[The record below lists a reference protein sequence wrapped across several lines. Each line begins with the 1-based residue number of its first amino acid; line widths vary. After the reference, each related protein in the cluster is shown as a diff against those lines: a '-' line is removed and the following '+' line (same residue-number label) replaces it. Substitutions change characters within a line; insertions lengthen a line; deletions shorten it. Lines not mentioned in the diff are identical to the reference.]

1 MGTAPSQGLGSSPQ
15 LAEGPWAST
24 RPPLSINAQL
34 TVLTKV
40 SAVCPAQWALKPASR
55 PPRPPRLSLSGWS
68 RPSWGGTPTRQNP
81 SCPRSGLAPHVVSSR
96 VGAQVLSPC
105 GPHADLH
112 LLDPP
117 LNSKPLS
124 PTLSPMSPLGCPN
137 LQPGPRSPGLCGS
150 LLLDF
155 RGTALKP
162 QGVLHA
168 AAQEAPLCSAGWG
181 ASQPL
186 KIEARVLRWHTR
198 PPTQSLLPTGER
210 TLPELRVGG
219 APHGTLGSLPPA
231 VGISAP

>member
-137 LQPGPRSPGLCGS
+137 LRPGPRSPGLCGS

-181 ASQPL
+181 GFPTSQDRSQSSAMAH
-186 KIEARVLRWHTR
+186 EA
-198 PPTQSLLPTGER
+198 PDS
-210 TLPELRVGG
+210 
-219 APHGTLGSLPPA
+219 
-231 VGISAP
+231 ISAPHW

>member
-1 MGTAPSQGLGSSPQ
+1 MLRGLGP
-15 LAEGPWAST
+15 APA
-24 RPPLSINAQL
+24 PPLSINAQL
-34 TVLTKV
+34 TVSTKV

-55 PPRPPRLSLSGWS
+55 PRRPPRLGLSGWS
-68 RPSWGGTPTRQNP
+68 RPSRGGTHPRQSP

-117 LNSKPLS
+117 LNSRPLS

-137 LQPGPRSPGLCGS
+137 LRPGPRPPGLYGS

-155 RGTALKP
+155 RGAALKP

-168 AAQEAPLCSAGWG
+168 AAQGASLCSAGRG

-186 KIEARVLRWHTR
+186 KIEARVLTMAHEAPDST
-198 PPTQSLLPTGER
+198 S
-210 TLPELRVGG
+210 
-219 APHGTLGSLPPA
+219 APHW
-231 VGISAP
+231 